1 MELELRINGVI
12 KSLDC
17 APNESL
23 MTLLRKEGYFS
34 VKHGC
39 ETGECGACTVLVDGV
54 PRPSCVM
61 LAAQAGG
68 CTITTVESLGNARK
82 LHAIQ
87 EAFIDTGAIQCGYCT
102 PGMVLSAY
110 ALLKNNASPGEDEV
124 RGALSGNLCRCT
136 GYVKPVQAVL
146 RAAAVLRGETVAPIS
161 RPGSGEKFKP
171 WDPGRS
177 PLEHAEHGANPP
189 DDGTF
194 FGGKDRPAGGAQGEG
209 GVATMVETRAETDL
223 RVVGKPERKVDA
235 VKLVTGK
242 PAYVDDIDLRDMLH
256 ARLLTSPH
264 AHAIIRDI
272 DVSQAKALPGVHA
285 VLTYKDVPRIP
296 YTTAGQSWPE
306 PGPHDQYVLDN
317 RVRFVGDR
325 VAAVAAET
333 PEIAE
338 QALRLIQVDYEV
350 LPPVLDPRHTMDP
363 DAPRIHPEPE
373 SYRIHDASRN
383 LAAYIEA
390 EVGDVE
396 RGFAESDL
404 VVEGEYIVPQ
414 VQQTPIE
421 NHIVITYWDED
432 DRLVVRTS
440 TQVPYHVRR
449 IIAPVI
455 GLPPRQI
462 HVIKPRIG
470 GGFGGKQE
478 VLIEDICAL
487 LTIATNR
494 PVKLEYSR
502 ADEFRSSRSRHP
514 QIIRMKTGVKRDGTM
529 IANSMTVLANTGAY
543 GTHSLTVQSNTGSKP
558 LPIYPCPNIRF
569 EANVVYT
576 NLPPPGAFRGYGVPQ
591 GFFALESHIDEI
603 AKRLGMDALEL
614 RRKNWIK
621 EGDENP
627 LARALG
633 EGKEGYAQIIES
645 CGLPQCLQIVE
656 ERLNWKE
663 KRGHPGTGRFR
674 RGVGVSLAMHG
685 TAIAGL
691 DMGGASLK
699 LNDDG
704 SFNLLVG
711 ATDIGT
717 GSDTV
722 LAQIAAEVLGVR
734 VEDIIIHSSDTDFTP
749 FDTGAYASSTTY
761 ISGGIERR
769 EIGIRGV
776 DDNVLDAHA
785 QHFCRDLCQHG
796 IGAGADISRADQQV
810 EGAIVVEL
818 EAGPAHIQ
826 AGNGG
831 TVHGERDANAAPETP
846 RAGMATFLLPVQPLL
861 DDLQTLRQP
870 AAFDDLRVALFA
882 LAQRARQR
890 VFIALFNPVL
900 APQFQRVH
908 AQSLRN
914 LIDMAF
920 EREEALGDA
929 VATKRARWRQVG
941 IDDVGLETNVGAG
954 IDRQRLG
961 AGVALHRQRVRAI
974 RAGVGK
980 HGHGVGNHGA
990 VALDARLHANN
1001 LRVARAAAAELVGA
1015 RVF

>member
-68 CTITTVESLGNARK
+68 CTITTVESLGNARR

-110 ALLKNNASPGEDEV
+110 ALLMNNASPGEDEV
-124 RGALSGNLCRCT
+124 RDALSGNLCRCT

-146 RAAAVLRGETVAPIS
+146 RAAAILRGETVAPIS

-242 PAYVDDIDLRDMLH
+242 PAYVDDIDLRDLLH

-350 LPPVLDPRHTMDP
+350 LPPVLDPRHAMDP

-421 NHIVITYWDED
+421 NHITITYWDED

-576 NLPPPGAFRGYGVPQ
+576 NTPPPGAFRGYGVPQ

-603 AKRLGMDALEL
+603 AKRLGMDALEF

-663 KRGHPGTGRFR
+663 KRGHSGTGRFR

-761 ISGGIERR
+761 ISGGAVKRAAEQVRTQMFD
-769 EIGIRGV
+769 V
-776 DDNVLDAHA
+776 
-785 QHFCRDLCQHG
+785 
-796 IGAGADISRADQQV
+796 AGDMLRAD
-810 EGAIVVEL
+810 
-818 EAGPAHIQ
+818 
-826 AGNGG
+826 
-831 TVHGERDANAAPETP
+831 PETLTIKDRVISAP
-846 RAGMATFLLPVQPLL
+846 NG
-861 DDLQTLRQP
+861 QTVTVSQ
-870 AAFDDLRVALFA
+870 
-882 LAQRARQR
+882 
-890 VFIALFNPVL
+890 
-900 APQFQRVH
+900 
-908 AQSLRN
+908 
-914 LIDMAF
+914 
-920 EREEALGDA
+920 
-929 VATKRARWRQVG
+929 
-941 IDDVGLETNVGAG
+941 
-954 IDRQRLG
+954 
-961 AGVALHRQRVRAI
+961 VALHSLHVENQQQIMATASWMSFNSPPPFAAQGAEVEVDMETGQVRVLKAVSAVDAGRVINPVTAEGQIEGGATQALGYGTCEEMVYDENGALLTTNLSDYRIYSAPDMPQMETYIVETSDPFGPFGAKAIAEIPIDGMAPAVANAVADAIGVRVNQIPLTPERVLRAI
-974 RAGVGK
+974 RQAQSES
-980 HGHGVGNHGA
+980 GNS
-990 VALDARLHANN
+990 
-1001 LRVARAAAAELVGA
+1001 
-1015 RVF
+1015 

>member
-54 PRPSCVM
+54 PRPACVM

-102 PGMVLSAY
+102 PGMVLSAH
-110 ALLKNNASPGEDEV
+110 ALLKSNPNPSEDEV
-124 RGALSGNLCRCT
+124 RDALSGNLCRCT

-146 RAAAVLRGETVAPIS
+146 RAAAILRGESVAPIS
-161 RPGSGEKFKP
+161 RPGSGEQFKP
-171 WDPGRS
+171 WTPGRS

-194 FGGKDRPAGGAQGEG
+194 FGGKDRPAGEG
-209 GVATMVETRAETDL
+209 GIATMVDTRAETDL
-223 RVVGKPERKVDA
+223 RIVGKPERKVDA

-256 ARLLTSPH
+256 GRLLTSPY

-285 VLTYKDVPRIP
+285 ILTYKDVPRIP

-317 RVRFVGDR
+317 RVRYVGDR

-338 QALRLIQVDYEV
+338 QALRLIAVDYEV
-350 LPPVLDPRHTMDP
+350 LPPVLDPRHAMDA

-383 LAAYIEA
+383 LAAYLEA

-404 VVEGEYIVPQ
+404 VVEREYIVPQ
-414 VQQTPIE
+414 VQQTSIE

-576 NLPPPGAFRGYGVPQ
+576 NMPSPGAFRGYGVPQ

-603 AKRLGMDALEL
+603 AKQLGMDALEF

-621 EGDENP
+621 EGEENP

-663 KRGHPGTGRFR
+663 KRGHGGTGRFR

-761 ISGGIERR
+761 ISGGAVKRAAEQVRTQMFD
-769 EIGIRGV
+769 V
-776 DDNVLDAHA
+776 
-785 QHFCRDLCQHG
+785 
-796 IGAGADISRADQQV
+796 AGDMLRS
-810 EGAIVVEL
+810 
-818 EAGPAHIQ
+818 
-826 AGNGG
+826 N
-831 TVHGERDANAAPETP
+831 PETLTIKDRVISAP
-846 RAGMATFLLPVQPLL
+846 NG
-861 DDLQTLRQP
+861 QTVTVSQ
-870 AAFDDLRVALFA
+870 
-882 LAQRARQR
+882 
-890 VFIALFNPVL
+890 
-900 APQFQRVH
+900 
-908 AQSLRN
+908 
-914 LIDMAF
+914 
-920 EREEALGDA
+920 
-929 VATKRARWRQVG
+929 
-941 IDDVGLETNVGAG
+941 
-954 IDRQRLG
+954 
-961 AGVALHRQRVRAI
+961 VALHSLHVENQQQIMSTASWMSFNSPPPFAVQGAEVEVDVETGQVRVIKAVSAVDAGRVINPVTAEGQIEGGATQALGYGTCEEMIYDENGTLLTTNLSDYRIYSAPDMPQMETYIVETSDPFGPFGAKAIAEIPIDGMAPAIANAVADALGVRINQIPLTPERVLRAI
-974 RAGVGK
+974 RQAQSES
-980 HGHGVGNHGA
+980 GNS
-990 VALDARLHANN
+990 
-1001 LRVARAAAAELVGA
+1001 
-1015 RVF
+1015 